1 MSAFNIGKRAKSGLN
16 LSANEQDALLR
27 YAATWNTNG
36 RHCHQAQLVLALLV
50 TQLTPDQLLALPSM
64 RQSLAGL
71 QMYGRRHMQRLDR
84 LRQSTAILAYTAAK
98 IQATTAM
105 ETD

>member
-36 RHCHQAQLVLALLV
+36 RHCHQAQLVLAPRLQALRA
-50 TQLTPDQLLALPSM
+50 QLM
-64 RQSLAGL
+64 VF
-71 QMYGRRHMQRLDR
+71 
-84 LRQSTAILAYTAAK
+84 
-98 IQATTAM
+98 
-105 ETD
+105 